1 MSATA
6 EAVAAHDQ
14 RKRINAFQLQE
25 LELIEGWGQSDP
37 TQRARFDFPITAAT
51 GAASTTLVYF
61 ELEPGTKLI
70 PHTHTAEEIL
80 LILEGTAEA
89 TIEDEKA
96 LLTAGGVALIPAMS
110 LHNVVNAGSQ
120 TVRAVG
126 FFSSAG
132 MVNSYEDVVMPL
144 GTRVIVTPIPQ

>member
-1 MSATA
+1 MGEVLQAPSI
-6 EAVAAHDQ
+6 EDQ
-14 RKRINAFQLQE
+14 VNKLPAFRLDE
-25 LELIEGWGQSDP
+25 LELVEGWGESDP

-70 PHTHTAEEIL
+70 PHSHTAEEIL
-80 LILEGTAEA
+80 LILEGTADAIVEERKTTLGA
-89 TIEDEKA
+89 R
-96 LLTAGGVALIPAMS
+96 GVAVIPAMA
-110 LHNVVNAGSQ
+110 LHNVINVGSN

-132 MVNSYEDVVMPL
+132 VVHTYEDLVMPL
-144 GTRVIVTPIPQ
+144 GTRVIVTPLPG